1 MNKPIGIFD
10 SGIGGISFLDNL
22 VKRFRYENFIYLADN
37 KNCPYGNKSKNDIIR
52 YSLKN
57 SKKLLELDCKI
68 LVVACNT
75 ATTNSIEKIRE
86 LVSIPVIGIE
96 PGLKPAIEFTKTKNI
111 GVLATEKTLSSKLF
125 FETSKTNQIKGLN
138 IYEQIGFELVSM
150 IEKDSYDYDEMFKI
164 LKSYLSPMINKNIDC
179 LVLGCTHY
187 NFIKNIIEDIV
198 TKKIKIIDT
207 IAPVNNHIHNTLN
220 SNNIFNSK
228 RRNRF
233 IKVFYNGEILQKKYI
248 SNEYL
253 VGYLN
258 F

>member
-10 SGIGGISFLDNL
+10 SGIGGISFLDDL
-22 VKRFRYENFIYLADN
+22 VKRFQYENFIYLADN
-37 KNCPYGNKSKNDIIR
+37 KNCPYGNKSKNEIIS

-68 LVVACNT
+68 LLVACNT

-86 LVSIPVIGIE
+86 LVPIPVIGIE

-125 FETSKTNQIKGLN
+125 FETSKTNKIKGLN
-138 IYEQIGFELVSM
+138 VYEQVGYDLVNM
-150 IEKDSYDYDEMFKI
+150 IEKNSYNYDEMSKI
-164 LKSYLSPMINKNIDC
+164 LKSYLIPMINKNIDC

-187 NFIKNIIEDIV
+187 NFIKDIIADIL

-207 IAPVNNHIHNTLN
+207 ITPVNNHIHNTLN
-220 SNNIFNSK
+220 FKNIFNPPTK
-228 RRNRF
+228 NRI
-233 IKVFYNGEILQKKYI
+233 IKVFYNGDRLQKKYI

-253 VGYLN
+253 LEYLK